1 MAEQNANDVR
11 LKRIYEP
18 VAPDDGQRVLVER
31 LWPRGVSKEGAHLDA
46 WLREIGPSNELR
58 RWYGH
63 DLGRWEEFARRYRE
77 ELAQP
82 ERAALL
88 DDLVHRAEQGPL
100 TLLCAARDVPHSNAE
115 VVREEVARRLGKQG
129 S

>member
-1 MAEQNANDVR
+1 MAKRKAHDVR

-18 VAPDDGQRVLVER
+18 VAPDDGRRVLVER
-31 LWPRGVSKEGAHLDA
+31 LWPRGVSKEEAHLDA
-46 WLREIGPSNELR
+46 WLREIGPSAELR

-63 DLGRWEEFARRYRE
+63 DPARWEEFARRYRE
-77 ELAQP
+77 ELAAP

-88 DDLVHRAEQGPL
+88 DDLVHRAADGPL

-115 VVREEVARRLGKQG
+115 VVREEVARRLGAAA